1 MAKTI
6 MTSNER
12 HQMYLHDEIEKML
25 SSRSFSDDELE
36 LIYKVI
42 KNSESFAIVL
52 NNLINK

>member
-1 MAKTI
+1 MAKTT

-12 HQMYLHDEIEKML
+12 HQMCLHDEIEKML